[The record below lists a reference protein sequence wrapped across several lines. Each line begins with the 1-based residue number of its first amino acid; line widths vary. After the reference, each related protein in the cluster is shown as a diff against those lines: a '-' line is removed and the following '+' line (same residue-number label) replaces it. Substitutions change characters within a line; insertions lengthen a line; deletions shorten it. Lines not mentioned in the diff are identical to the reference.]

1 MLEISEFFKEKS
13 KRPLDELERELTVEN
28 IQRMIYSFEFIIRK
42 EPDGR
47 IYFTYLGSDETQE
60 IVRRRKE
67 AGIEEDHILVP
78 LFEGYFEGKPTY
90 NFVPIDKV
98 PELSK
103 YLRPSRD

>member
-1 MLEISEFFKEKS
+1 MIEISEFFEEKS
-13 KRPLDELERELTVEN
+13 ERTLDELERKFTVEE
-28 IQRMIYSFEFIIRK
+28 IQSIVYSLSFIIK
-42 EPDGR
+42 KKPDEK

-60 IVRRRKE
+60 IARRRKE

-78 LFEGYFEGKPTY
+78 LFDGYFEGKPTY
-90 NFVPIDKV
+90 NFVPIDEV